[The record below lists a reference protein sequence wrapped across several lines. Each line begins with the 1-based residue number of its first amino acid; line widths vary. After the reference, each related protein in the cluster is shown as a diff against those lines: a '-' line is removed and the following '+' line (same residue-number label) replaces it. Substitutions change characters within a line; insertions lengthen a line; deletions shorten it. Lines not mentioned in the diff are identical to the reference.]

1 MNMKSLFKLLNKIN
15 KAILPSLY
23 KKDPA
28 KLSKFEQALTGYR
41 YWVLLKSLD

>member
-1 MNMKSLFKLLNKIN
+1 MKFIFKSLNRLNKIM
-15 KAILPSLY
+15 LPSLY

-28 KLSKFEQALTGYR
+28 KLTKFQQALTGYR